1 MGASSAASI
10 RYAKALFGLA
20 VESDQVAN
28 IGAELGR
35 LVAASDDNRE
45 LAEVLERPLF
55 PAAERRA
62 VLRAVG
68 DSLSL
73 SPTITNFCQFLIDQR
88 RTHELRAISQEY
100 ERLAQ
105 EAAGRLNGEVI
116 AAAPLSEDQLN
127 TLRSALARRT
137 GREIDLEVRVDPT
150 LLGGV
155 VAKVGDLVFDGS
167 LKSRLEQLRV
177 DLSEGN

>member
-1 MGASSAASI
+1 MAGSHGASV

-20 VESDQVAN
+20 RETNQVTRA
-28 IGAELGR
+28 GDELGR
-35 LVAASDDNRE
+35 LVEAMEQNRE
-45 LAEVLERPLF
+45 LRDVLERPLY
-55 PAAERRA
+55 PAADRRA

-68 DSLSL
+68 DALGS
-73 SPTITNFCQFLIDQR
+73 SPLLTNFFQFLIDQR
-88 RTHELRAISQEY
+88 RTQDLSAICDEY
-100 ERLAQ
+100 ARLAQ
-105 EAAGRLNGEVI
+105 EAAGRLSGEVV
-116 AAAPLSEDQLN
+116 AAAPLSDDQLQ

-137 GREIDLEVRVDPT
+137 GRDVDIEVRVDPT